1 MNSKIVGS
9 VRSQLGLF
17 AILGLLLTGCQGLGD
32 ENAKAQ
38 PQPSSEKSRN
48 RPISV
53 EAAIARPQKLLTD
66 LEYTGTT
73 APIREVSLRSQVEGQ
88 LQELKVDVGD
98 AVQSGQILARIN
110 DDLLLGAVNQ
120 AKAEKTAQRS
130 GVLTAKSQVGDALTK
145 VEQARLQL
153 QQAEA
158 DILRLQTALNAR
170 TEQARLEVQQTKADA
185 LRLKQLAQEG
195 VTPEQQAEQ
204 AQTRFQQAQE
214 ILRNQKSS
222 AEQQLSQAKTT
233 AKTAAKILRS
243 AEAQV
248 EIEQQKVSA
257 AEAQVAAQ
265 KAFITQAKT
274 RQSYAILRSP
284 FAGKVLTKSSE
295 PGNLVQPGTE
305 ILKLGDFSRLKI
317 NVQVSELQL
326 GHLKLQQTVPLTL
339 DAFPDQE
346 LTGIIT
352 RISPAADPSSRLVP
366 IEITLNNPGAKIG
379 SGLLARVSFP
389 KNRANTIV
397 VPESALSQDSS
408 VFIVKKSGEK
418 TTVEARPV
426 SIGKKANG
434 KVEILSGLSEG
445 ETYVVRSS
453 KSLQDNSP
461 INLSVLSE
469 TEKTIP

>member
-38 PQPSSEKSRN
+38 PQPGSEKSRN

-98 AVQSGQILARIN
+98 TVQSGQILARIN
-110 DDLLLGAVNQ
+110 DDLLLEAVNQ

-158 DILRLQTALNAR
+158 DILRLETALNAR

-185 LRLKQLAQEG
+185 QRLKQLSEQGA
-195 VTPEQQAEQ
+195 TPQQQAEQ

-326 GHLKLQQTVPLTL
+326 GHLKLQQTVPITL

-379 SGLLARVSFP
+379 SGLLARVIFP
-389 KNRANTIV
+389 KNTANTII

-434 KVEILSGLSEG
+434 KVEILSGLSDG
-445 ETYVVRSS
+445 DCYVVRSII
-453 KSLQDNSP
+453 SLQYNSL
-461 INLSVLSE
+461 INLSILSV
-469 TEKTIP
+469 T